1 MKNNLIISLI
11 FCLTCFNSYTQI
23 YKDSL
28 KVNELEEV
36 ILESKTE
43 FIRRKADR
51 TIFNFSD
58 QPMLSTGSLK
68 QSLRKLPGL
77 IVSEVVGISFQ
88 GKQLSIHLDG
98 RPTNL
103 NGENLDAF
111 LESLPADSI
120 LEIEII
126 TQAGS
131 EYPSTFGGAI
141 LNIITKKTS
150 EDYFNASVNSNS
162 SFSNYSK
169 LRFRFNNVLNIN
181 SKNEFFDWKLQLG
194 QNYKETFQINNFSI
208 GDILIS
214 ENEFDKIGRFYFI
227 RPSFKFNFNKVELF
241 IDYDFNNQNDNSEIT
256 SNNFGLDP
264 VPFLSDLNTNSNEI
278 NIKLDK
284 KFDNNNSQYSKFDF
298 ELNLKDTRNRFEQQ
312 SLNTNQVILHNTFE
326 NTSGRLTSNVS
337 KEINFLDQS
346 TLSSGLY
353 LSFLNFQTNNI
364 SDDKFNYRNHNEAL
378 YFKLSSS
385 FKDYNIIMG
394 IRLENYRING
404 LLNDENVNDYNKFN
418 FFPNIT
424 AQYNLSSDIF
434 ASISYSRKISLPSIS
449 DLNPNN
455 NNLRNNNIE
464 FSGNPTLIPSISN
477 NYDFTLSAFEFAYLS
492 YSINSVRN
500 QIVTRFFEDEANI
513 NQSTSNIS
521 KITVQQ
527 FNFGLP
533 VPFMIFYKKI
543 TDILEM
549 DINPDNINYFYFDV
563 GYYYNKLP
571 EVNSVGYWNF
581 NLMTKINFTKTGT
594 INLSYNTSTTGGNY
608 FYYDIDY
615 PLNNQLDITI
625 NKQFFED
632 KLSLNLTF
640 LDVFNTN
647 KLAINA
653 VDTNIEY
660 ENKVDTRRLILS
672 INYKI

>member
-1 MKNNLIISLI
+1 
-11 FCLTCFNSYTQI
+11 
-23 YKDSL
+23 
-28 KVNELEEV
+28 
-36 ILESKTE
+36 
-43 FIRRKADR
+43 
-51 TIFNFSD
+51 
-58 QPMLSTGSLK
+58 
-68 QSLRKLPGL
+68 
-77 IVSEVVGISFQ
+77 
-88 GKQLSIHLDG
+88 
-98 RPTNL
+98 
-103 NGENLDAF
+103 
-111 LESLPADSI
+111 
-120 LEIEII
+120 
-126 TQAGS
+126 
-131 EYPSTFGGAI
+131 
-141 LNIITKKTS
+141 
-150 EDYFNASVNSNS
+150 
-162 SFSNYSK
+162 
-169 LRFRFNNVLNIN
+169 
-181 SKNEFFDWKLQLG
+181 
-194 QNYKETFQINNFSI
+194 
-208 GDILIS
+208 
-214 ENEFDKIGRFYFI
+214 
-227 RPSFKFNFNKVELF
+227 
-241 IDYDFNNQNDNSEIT
+241 
-256 SNNFGLDP
+256 
-264 VPFLSDLNTNSNEI
+264 
-278 NIKLDK
+278 
-284 KFDNNNSQYSKFDF
+284 
-298 ELNLKDTRNRFEQQ
+298 
-312 SLNTNQVILHNTFE
+312 
-326 NTSGRLTSNVS
+326 
-337 KEINFLDQS
+337 
-346 TLSSGLY
+346 
-353 LSFLNFQTNNI
+353 
-364 SDDKFNYRNHNEAL
+364 
-378 YFKLSSS
+378 
-385 FKDYNIIMG
+385 
-394 IRLENYRING
+394 
-404 LLNDENVNDYNKFN
+404 
-418 FFPNIT
+418 
-424 AQYNLSSDIF
+424 
-434 ASISYSRKISLPSIS
+434 
-449 DLNPNN
+449 
-455 NNLRNNNIE
+455 LRNNNIE